1 MRGEAEL
8 GMRVAM
14 GFAATRETLSRSLS
28 GADSAHRRPLSE
40 LSEKEQSTRACG
52 RLTLVLAC
60 GREDF

>member
-28 GADSAHRRPLSE
+28 GADSAHRRPLNE
-40 LSEKEQSTRACG
+40 LSEKELCPSAG
-52 RLTLVLAC
+52 TLANVNASL
-60 GREDF
+60 R